1 MVASVICAKVTMM
14 AKRSAEVLKL
24 LLRHGDAGQLLAFFR
39 AVEEGFTTAFADA
52 NVRMPATPKDRPA
65 VNARG
70 AIRRVLMDRAFRAA
84 ATNAGLASATDFTN
98 PATWSFPTLR
108 LGAFSVTLGIV
119 ERLRAVGPRRL
130 RNRGKYVRHHARNNE
145 VVNPQGSLFRDDAS
159 GVPRVIPSGSLGALV
174 VAEASVHKPDV
185 PMWIGF
191 WLPSPNLRRAY
202 YRCSLDVLLASLRE
216 HQLAAARRVRPAA
229 GQPAERKKPVL
240 KPIKKRK
247 PREE

>member
-1 MVASVICAKVTMM
+1 M
-14 AKRSAEVLKL
+14 EVLKL
-24 LLRHGDAGQLLAFFR
+24 LLRHGDPGKLLAFFR

-52 NVRMPATPKDRPA
+52 NAKMPATPKDRPA

-84 ATNAGLASATDFTN
+84 AANAGLMPATDFTD
-98 PATWSFPTLR
+98 PPTWSFPTLR

-119 ERLRAVGPRRL
+119 EKVRAAGPRHL

-145 VVNPQGSLFRDDAS
+145 VANPQGSLFRDEAS
-159 GVPRVIPSGSLGALV
+159 GVPRVIPNGSLGALV
-174 VAEASVHKPDV
+174 VAEASVHKPDMPLWV
-185 PMWIGF
+185 GF

-202 YRCSLDVLLASLRE
+202 YRCSLDVLLALLRE
-216 HQLAAARRVRPAA
+216 HQLAAARRVRPAV
-229 GQPAERKKPVL
+229 GQPVERKRPVL

>member
-1 MVASVICAKVTMM
+1 M

-24 LLRHGDAGQLLAFFR
+24 LLRHGDPGKLLTFFR
-39 AVEEGFTTAFADA
+39 AVEEGFATSFADA
-52 NVRMPATPKDRPA
+52 NTRMPASPR
-65 VNARG
+65 VYARG

-84 ATNAGLASATDFTN
+84 AAKAELAPTTDFTD
-98 PATWSFPTLR
+98 PPTWSYPTLR

-119 ERLRAVGPRRL
+119 DKDRATGSRRL

-145 VVNPQGSLFRDDAS
+145 AMNPQGSLLPDEGG
-159 GVPRVIPSGSLGALV
+159 GVTRVIPSGSLGALV
-174 VAEASVHKPDV
+174 VAEASVYKPDV
-185 PMWIGF
+185 PLWLGIWI
-191 WLPSPNLRRAY
+191 PSPNLRRAY
-202 YRCSLDVLLASLRE
+202 YRCSLDVLLALLRE

-229 GQPAERKKPVL
+229 GRPVERKKPVL